1 MTTLAQ
7 SLATSDGESERR
19 CILVPGSLA
28 WLNSPRRKYRVRDA
42 IDGTLRTAIRQ
53 CVAGEADWPLLI
65 WGDAGSGK
73 TCAGLCMVDSFGG
86 WAVDLPDLHGL
97 VLKARGRLLL
107 NSGGFVETLDGIGG
121 VWDTWQRAS
130 LTVLDEVGQREPTDA
145 QYDTLKRALDL
156 REGLP
161 AVVISNLPMPK
172 LKRVYDDRIVS
183 RLSAGTVIGLTG
195 DRRLKGKH

>member
-7 SLATSDGESERR
+7 SLSDGESERR
-19 CILVPGSLA
+19 CILVPGPLA
-28 WLNSPRRKYRVRDA
+28 WLNSPRRKYRTREV
-42 IDGTLRTAIRQ
+42 IDGALRTMIRR

-65 WGDAGSGK
+65 WGEAGSGK

-86 WAVDLPDLHGL
+86 WAVDLPDLHDL
-97 VLKARGRLLL
+97 VLKARARLLS
-107 NSGGFVETLDGIGG
+107 NSGGFAETLDGIGG
-121 VWDTWQRAS
+121 VWDTWKRAS

-183 RLSAGTVIGLTG
+183 RLSAGTVVGLTG

>member
-1 MTTLAQ
+1 MTTLAK
-7 SLATSDGESERR
+7 SLSDGESELR
-19 CILVPGSLA
+19 CVLVPGPPA
-28 WLNSPRRKYRVRDA
+28 WLHKPRSKYRTREG
-42 IDGTLRTAIRQ
+42 IDPRLRADIRR

-65 WGDAGSGK
+65 WGAAGSGK

-86 WAVDLPDLHGL
+86 WAVDLPDLHDL
-97 VLKARGRLLL
+97 VLKARARLLF
-107 NSGGFVETLDGIGG
+107 NSGGFAETLGGIGG
-121 VWDTWQRAS
+121 VWDTWRRAS

-161 AVVISNLPMPK
+161 VVVISNLPMPK

-183 RLSAGTVIGLTG
+183 RLSAGTVVGLTG
-195 DRRLKGKH
+195 DQRLKDKQ